1 MRLATNSLIF
11 LYGCRL
17 LVLQMELEVGHNGVI
32 LCVRSAAPDRSK
44 DFGSDHIIVVR
55 STPFPREP
63 FFASAAPVGDNVLGV
78 R

>member
-1 MRLATNSLIF
+1 MK
-11 LYGCRL
+11 
-17 LVLQMELEVGHNGVI
+17 LEVGHNGVI